1 MQKRRALFAKFE
13 AAWLRM
19 PPQDHREQLRIHEA
33 LYREAVALGIFP
45 LQDPLEGIE
54 VDIRLAEV
62 LNVRKAA

>member
-1 MQKRRALFAKFE
+1 MQKRCALLAKFE

-19 PPQDHREQLRIHEA
+19 PPQDYRKQLRICEA
-33 LYREAVALGIFP
+33 LYREAVTLGIFP

-62 LNVRKAA
+62 LNVRKPS